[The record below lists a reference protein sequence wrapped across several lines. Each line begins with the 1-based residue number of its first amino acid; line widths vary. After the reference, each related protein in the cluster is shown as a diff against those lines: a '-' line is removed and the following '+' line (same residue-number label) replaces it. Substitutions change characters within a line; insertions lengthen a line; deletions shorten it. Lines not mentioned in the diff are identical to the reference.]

1 MQEKPSDRNSRA
13 VPRAIASAV
22 SDWRRSNGGTRLIWR
37 AGDSMVVNPIR
48 FRSDHTASDAK
59 SGAKPAINLSATR
72 PFLDLSASRSRGNP
86 GLRDKTLEEI

>member
-1 MQEKPSDRNSRA
+1 MQENPKERSSRA

-48 FRSDHTASDAK
+48 FHDDHQQRCQVRHKAGHK
-59 SGAKPAINLSATR
+59 FVRNP
-72 PFLDLSASRSRGNP
+72 PFLDLSAS
-86 GLRDKTLEEI
+86 